1 MIAMEIRNVTETQK
15 KEYPKMNQITEKKLR
30 HTIPNKWLKV
40 GLSSLMIAMLMKNNV
55 LATSSV
61 PDYTMELAGETQLI
75 VDPPLLIVDSPLIV
89 QICPA
94 VQVVSF
100 IVFIISSIA
109 ILKTK
114 SKAKKQKESKK
125 VKKWIKV
132 IFIISILLFILS
144 TSIRILYPLFEM
156 V

>member
-1 MIAMEIRNVTETQK
+1 MEIRNVTETPK

-30 HTIPNKWLKV
+30 DTIPNKWLKV

-55 LATSSV
+55 LATND
-61 PDYTMELAGETQLI
+61 PMMYIAGGMTVI
-75 VDPPLLIVDSPLIV
+75 VEPPLYV

-94 VQVVSF
+94 VQVVSI

-114 SKAKKQKESKK
+114 SKAKKQNETKK
-125 VKKWIKV
+125 VKKWIKA

-144 TSIRILYPLFEM
+144 TSIRILYPLFGM

>member
-1 MIAMEIRNVTETQK
+1 MIVMEIRNVTETPK
-15 KEYPKMNQITEKKLR
+15 KEYPKMNQITGKKLR
-30 HTIPNKWLKV
+30 DTIPNKWLKV

-55 LATSSV
+55 LATSD
-61 PDYTMELAGETQLI
+61 PMMDIAGGMTVI
-75 VDPPLLIVDSPLIV
+75 VDTPLYV

-94 VQVVSF
+94 VQVVSI

-114 SKAKKQKESKK
+114 SKAKKQNETKK
-125 VKKWIKV
+125 VKKWIKA

>member
-1 MIAMEIRNVTETQK
+1 MEIRNVTETPK

-30 HTIPNKWLKV
+30 DTIPNKWLKV
-40 GLSSLMIAMLMKNNV
+40 GLSSLMIAILMKNNV
-55 LATSSV
+55 LATSD
-61 PDYTMELAGETQLI
+61 PMMDIAGGMTVI
-75 VDPPLLIVDSPLIV
+75 VDTPLYV

-94 VQVVSF
+94 VQVLSI
-100 IVFIISSIA
+100 IVFIISGIA

-114 SKAKKQKESKK
+114 SKAKKQNETKK
-125 VKKWIKV
+125 VKKWIKA

-144 TSIRILYPLFEM
+144 TSIRILYPLFGM

>member
-1 MIAMEIRNVTETQK
+1 MEIRNVTETPK

-30 HTIPNKWLKV
+30 DTIPNKWLKV
-40 GLSSLMIAMLMKNNV
+40 GLSSLMIAILMKNNAF
-55 LATSSV
+55 ATSSL

-75 VDPPLLIVDSPLIV
+75 VDTPLYV

-94 VQVVSF
+94 VQVVSI
-100 IVFIISSIA
+100 IVFIISGIA

-114 SKAKKQKESKK
+114 SKAKKQNETKK
-125 VKKWIKV
+125 VKKWIKA